1 MGAKPYPAYKNSG
14 VEWIGDIPEHWE
26 VINARRIC
34 KQSRRKAHIG
44 DQQLSATQ
52 KYGVIPQSLYSQ
64 LENSKLVAALGGTD
78 NFIHVDVDNF
88 VISLRSFQGGLERC
102 MYSGSVSPA
111 YTVLTLE
118 SFIHP
123 NHFQYLAK
131 STDFVSAL
139 QSVAVGIREG
149 KTINYEQLVLLS
161 FPTPP
166 LEEQQLIAS
175 FLDRETGKID
185 TLVEQQ
191 QKLISLLKDKRQ
203 SLISHIV
210 TKGLNPNVRMKDSG
224 VEWIGE
230 IPEHWEVKR
239 LKDVADCRLSNVDKH
254 TVDGEPSV
262 YLCNYVDVYK
272 NDFITSDISFMAAT
286 ATDRQISRLGIQV
299 DDVLITKDSESPDD
313 IGVPA
318 LVRTIVPSLVCG
330 YHLAL
335 IRTDGHVQDGAFT
348 FRYLASKSATSQFQV
363 LAKGITRYAIGKGE
377 ISRLFI
383 PSSPLEEQKLI
394 AAFLDS
400 ETSKID
406 TLIDKANQSITL
418 LKERRSS
425 LISAAVT
432 GKIDVREAA

>member
-1 MGAKPYPAYKNSG
+1 MGAKPYPAYKESG

-34 KQSRRKAHIG
+34 KQSRRRAHIG

-118 SFIHP
+118 SLIHP
-123 NHFQYLAK
+123 DHFQYLAK

-166 LEEQQLIAS
+166 IEEQKLIAS

-224 VEWIGE
+224 VEWIGD
-230 IPEHWEVKR
+230 IPEHWDICSLGLIANISTGSTPDRDREEYWNGGIPWVKTGEVNYSLIEKTEEYISPFGLLR
-239 LKDVADCRLSNVDKH
+239 SAAKIAKKGSLLMAMYGQGVTRGRVA
-254 TVDGEPSV
+254 
-262 YLCNYVDVYK
+262 
-272 NDFITSDISFMAAT
+272 I
-286 ATDRQISRLGIQV
+286 LGIDASYNQACAAIV
-299 DDVLITKDSESPDD
+299 ASTKTTSEHLRWYFIAAYPYVRDDGNE
-313 IGVPA
+313 
-318 LVRTIVPSLVCG
+318 
-330 YHLAL
+330 
-335 IRTDGHVQDGAFT
+335 
-348 FRYLASKSATSQFQV
+348 TSQMN
-363 LAKGITRYAIGKGE
+363 LSSSY
-377 ISRLFI
+377 ISKIKTVI
-383 PSSPLEEQKLI
+383 PPLDEQKQI
-394 AAFLDS
+394 AAFLDT
-400 ETSKID
+400 ETSRID
-406 TLIDKANQSITL
+406 QHINKANQSIAL